1 MEFCEGGKVNDR
13 EYMKQH
19 KISVDEVCMI
29 NKLPTVVTKLKR
41 IHHIGF

>member
-19 KISVDEVCMI
+19 KISVDEVGMI
-29 NKLPTVVTKLKR
+29 NKLPSVQIKK
-41 IHHIGF
+41 IHHILF